1 MIRTIIIDDE
11 LMAREAIGNM
21 VNLYCP
27 NLELVGTADGVNSGY
42 EAIKK
47 YSPDLVLLDIKMP
60 DGTGFDLLQRFESIS
75 FKFIFIT
82 AYEEYAIQAFKFSAL
97 DYLLK
102 PIDPNDLISSVE
114 KLNESM
120 HKEDESI
127 KLKAF
132 MANIQGTTPEL
143 KKIVL
148 KTAESIHL
156 VNVKEIIR
164 CESSSNYTLFFFD
177 DNSKLLVS
185 KTLKEFDELLS
196 PYGFFRA
203 HQSHLINLNYLDR
216 YDKAEGGTLILK
228 DKSSIPLAVRK
239 REQLMKIFENL

>member
-47 YSPDLVLLDIKMP
+47 YWPDLVLLDIKMP

-132 MANIQGTTPEL
+132 MANIQGASPEL

>member
-1 MIRTIIIDDE
+1 MLKTLIIDDE
-11 LMAREAIGNM
+11 VLAREAIGNM
-21 VNLYCP
+21 VTLYCP
-27 NLELVGTADGVNSGY
+27 NLELTATADGVASGY

-47 YSPDLVLLDIKMP
+47 HNPDLVLLDIKLT
-60 DGTGFDLLQRFESIS
+60 DGTGFDLLQMFESIN

-102 PIDPNDLISSVE
+102 PIDPNDLIASVE
-114 KLNESM
+114 KLNESI
-120 HKEDESI
+120 HKEDENI

-132 MANIQGTTPEL
+132 MANIQGVTPEL

-156 VNVKEIIR
+156 VNVKDIIR
-164 CESSSNYTLFFFD
+164 CESSSNYTLFFFT
-177 DNSKLLVS
+177 DNTKLLVS
-185 KTLKEFDELLS
+185 KTLKEFDEMLS

-203 HQSHLINLNYLDR
+203 HQSHLINLNFLDR

>member
-1 MIRTIIIDDE
+1 MIKTIIIDDE

-21 VNLYCP
+21 VKLYCP
-27 NLELVGTADGVNSGY
+27 NLELIDTADGVASGY

-47 YSPDLVLLDIKMP
+47 NNPDLVLLDIKMT
-60 DGTGFDLLQRFESIS
+60 DGTGFELLQMFESIN

-102 PIDPNDLISSVE
+102 PIDPNDLIAAVE
-114 KLNESM
+114 KLNESI
-120 HKEDESI
+120 HKEDENL

-132 MANIQGTTPEL
+132 MANIQGVTPEL

-156 VNVKEIIR
+156 VNVKDIIR
-164 CESSSNYTLFFFD
+164 CESSSNYTLFFFS
-177 DNSKLLVS
+177 DNTKLLVS
-185 KTLKEFDELLS
+185 KTLKEFDEMLS

-203 HQSHLINLNYLDR
+203 HQSHLINLNFLDR

>member
-1 MIRTIIIDDE
+1 MLKTIIIDDE
-11 LMAREAIGNM
+11 VMAREAIGNM
-21 VNLYCP
+21 VTLYCP
-27 NLELVGTADGVNSGY
+27 NLELTATADGVATGY

-47 YSPDLVLLDIKMP
+47 HNPDLVLLDIKLT
-60 DGTGFDLLQRFESIS
+60 DGTGFDLLQMFESIN

-102 PIDPNDLISSVE
+102 PIDPNDLIASVE
-114 KLNESM
+114 KLNESI
-120 HKEDESI
+120 HKEDENL

-132 MANIQGTTPEL
+132 MANIQGVTPEL

-156 VNVKEIIR
+156 VNVKDIIR
-164 CESSSNYTLFFFD
+164 CESSSNYTLFFFT
-177 DNSKLLVS
+177 DNTKLLVS
-185 KTLKEFDELLS
+185 KTLKEFDEMLS

-203 HQSHLINLNYLDR
+203 HQSHLINLNFLDR

>member
-1 MIRTIIIDDE
+1 MLKTIIIDDE
-11 LMAREAIGNM
+11 LMAREAISNM
-21 VNLYCP
+21 VTLYCP
-27 NLELVGTADGVNSGY
+27 NLEVTDTADSVASGY
-42 EAIKK
+42 ETIKK
-47 YSPDLVLLDIKMP
+47 HNPDLVLLDIKMT
-60 DGTGFDLLQRFESIS
+60 DGTGFDLLQMFDTIN

-102 PIDPNDLISSVE
+102 PIDPNDLIASVE
-114 KLNESM
+114 KLNDSI
-120 HKEDESI
+120 HKEDENI

-132 MANIQGTTPEL
+132 MANIQGVTPEL

-156 VNVKEIIR
+156 VNVKDIIR
-164 CESSSNYTLFFFD
+164 CESSSNYTLFFFT
-177 DNSKLLVS
+177 DNTKLLVS
-185 KTLKEFDELLS
+185 KTLKEFDEMLS

-203 HQSHLINLNYLDR
+203 HQSHLINLNFLDR

-228 DKSSIPLAVRK
+228 DKSAIPLAVRK

>member
-1 MIRTIIIDDE
+1 MNGI
-11 LMAREAIGNM
+11 
-21 VNLYCP
+21 
-27 NLELVGTADGVNSGY
+27 
-42 EAIKK
+42 
-47 YSPDLVLLDIKMP
+47 
-60 DGTGFDLLQRFESIS
+60 
-75 FKFIFIT
+75 
-82 AYEEYAIQAFKFSAL
+82 YAIQAFKFSAL

-102 PIDPNDLISSVE
+102 PIDPNDLIAAVE
-114 KLNESM
+114 KLNESI
-120 HKEDESI
+120 HKEDENL

-132 MANIQGTTPEL
+132 MANIQGVTPEL

-156 VNVKEIIR
+156 VNVKDIIR
-164 CESSSNYTLFFFD
+164 CESSSNYTLFFFS
-177 DNSKLLVS
+177 DNTKLLVS
-185 KTLKEFDELLS
+185 KTLKEFDEMLS

-203 HQSHLINLNYLDR
+203 HQSHLINLNFLDR

>member
-1 MIRTIIIDDE
+1 
-11 LMAREAIGNM
+11 
-21 VNLYCP
+21 
-27 NLELVGTADGVNSGY
+27 
-42 EAIKK
+42 
-47 YSPDLVLLDIKMP
+47 
-60 DGTGFDLLQRFESIS
+60 
-75 FKFIFIT
+75 
-82 AYEEYAIQAFKFSAL
+82 
-97 DYLLK
+97 
-102 PIDPNDLISSVE
+102 
-114 KLNESM
+114 M